1 MKNNIHFA
9 NISDVSTLIET
20 KEISPVELT
29 QHLLSRI
36 ESIDRKLKSYVTVFA
51 DRAIDEAKRA
61 EKEILVGDY
70 RGKLHGIPLSAKD
83 LCYTK
88 GIRTMGGLKVRKDF
102 IPSFDATVIK
112 RLSLAGAILL
122 GKNALT
128 EGALSGYNPEF
139 EIPINPWGHKL
150 WAGVSSSGSGVAVA
164 AGLCFGSLGTDTGGS
179 IRYPSMANGI
189 VGLKPSYGAIS
200 RYGVMELAGSL
211 DHVGPMTR
219 SVEDAANGAESEHS
233 GRIARVGVMLAAA
246 GGGARGR
253 GGCCAR
259 GRRWEFGRSFGRA
272 LPRASLPCRAP
283 RATGTAPRNAA

>member
-29 QHLLSRI
+29 EHLLNRI
-36 ESIDRKLKSYVTVFA
+36 ESIDRKLKSYVTIFA
-51 DRAIDEAKRA
+51 DRAIDRAKQA

-70 RGKLHGIPLSAKD
+70 RGKLHGIPLSVKD

-200 RYGVMELAGSL
+200 R
-211 DHVGPMTR
+211 
-219 SVEDAANGAESEHS
+219 
-233 GRIARVGVMLAAA
+233 
-246 GGGARGR
+246 
-253 GGCCAR
+253 
-259 GRRWEFGRSFGRA
+259 
-272 LPRASLPCRAP
+272 
-283 RATGTAPRNAA
+283 